1 MLAAVQPPAPEIIP
15 LEPITRLGSKLLCV
29 PAPAKSVRNRDCARQ
44 LCTRRKPM
52 FVTLEFDPD
61 PFVVHAQVTVTVTND
76 RLRHH
81 LLHFL
86 RDDADIGTIAAVVAK
101 AIIAKTVG
109 ETPEQDDVVFDGDI
123 GSPSAAATTTA
134 TTTAAATAEATATT
148 TVEGSTTAA
157 AEAATVEAAASDVR
171 AVAHSTVPRVS

>member
-1 MLAAVQPPAPEIIP
+1 
-15 LEPITRLGSKLLCV
+15 
-29 PAPAKSVRNRDCARQ
+29 
-44 LCTRRKPM
+44 M

-101 AIIAKTVG
+101 AIKAKTVG
-109 ETPEQDDVVFDGDI
+109 ETAEQDDVVFDGDI

-134 TTTAAATAEATATT
+134 TATAAKTTAAATAEATAATAA
-148 TVEGSTTAA
+148 EGSTTAA
-157 AEAATVEAAASDVR
+157 AETATMEAAASDVR